1 MRLHPGSWWLV
12 AIALIS
18 LASSASLQFLMV
30 QVLILASLGLL
41 IREQTSMAASAK
53 LYVFLAIGVFATR
66 VLFRLIFNYETPGA
80 LGETQVL
87 IGIPRLEIQLGWLG
101 SIKLF
106 GHMSAAS
113 FVSAITDG
121 LRLAAI
127 ILSVG
132 LANTLAAPKRL
143 ISAVP
148 SSLHELAIALS
159 IALNFAP
166 AMIAGFARIRRV
178 QQLRG
183 AAKKPQIIKRV
194 LIPVLEDALGQ
205 SFDLAASMA
214 NRGFGRRARLSPIRI
229 LIFRAVAI
237 FTLTSFTISTAF
249 WIASDQIFTASI
261 ALFSGVLGAI
271 FTIRIAAPHQK
282 RTRVHPLRFTLVDWL
297 ISVGSIFIAAAA
309 TIGWFK

>member
-66 VLFRLIFNYETPGA
+66 VFFRLIFNYEPPGA
-80 LGETQVL
+80 LGETQVV
-87 IGIPRLEIQLGWLG
+87 IGIPRLEIQFGWLG

-106 GHMSAAS
+106 GEMSAAS
-113 FVSAITDG
+113 FTSAITDG

-148 SSLHELAIALS
+148 SALYELAIALS

-166 AMIAGFARIRRV
+166 SIISGFERVRRV
-178 QQLRG
+178 QRLRG
-183 AAKKPQIIKRV
+183 QAKKQQLIKRV
-194 LIPVLEDALGQ
+194 LIPVLEDALSQ

-214 NRGFGRRARLSPIRI
+214 NRGFGRRTQLSPTRK
-229 LIFRAVAI
+229 LLFRVVAI
-237 FTLTSFTISTAF
+237 FTLISFAISTSL
-249 WIASDQIFTASI
+249 WVASDQIFAASI
-261 ALFSGVLGAI
+261 ALFSGVLGAV
-271 FTIRIAAPHQK
+271 FAIRIAAPHQK
-282 RTRVHPLRFTLVDWL
+282 RTLIHPLRFTLVDWL
-297 ISVGSIFIAAAA
+297 VSFSSISIAAAA
-309 TIGWFK
+309 IVGWLS